1 VNTNSSASEK
11 LNRRDATIQLTLRR
25 FFAQMW
31 VELTVG
37 VLVIVSVV
45 LTLFEFTIRAS
56 TVAEAGDQQ
65 LKVLEGINDGITFL
79 FIVELSL
86 RFVAA
91 SKKSAFFRTFWI
103 DIIAVLPLFRI
114 FRVARALRLLRLFR
128 VLRLF
133 GVISRLSSH
142 FPTILRRGLVEYLFV
157 TGLLVMTVIFG
168 TGAMMYLERG
178 KVAAATSN
186 TSSKPDETFDFEN
199 SFWFSVYSLFAG
211 EPTPI
216 APRTLGGKIVAVFIM
231 FMGLTIFAM
240 FTGTFS
246 AFMVERFRTE
256 GKAVDWEELND
267 HIIICGW
274 NGKAE
279 IIIDEYQASSKTK
292 NIPIVVIA
300 QFEGDLPVIRQELKE
315 KVMFLND
322 DFTRV
327 VSLELAGAKRARTCI
342 ILSDMSGGRSE
353 QDADARTILCGLTVE
368 KINSDVYTCA
378 ELINRSYGVHLTMG
392 HVDDYVISGEYSA
405 YMLAQAAMNRGLM
418 GVFTELLTYTHGNEF
433 YRLKLPS
440 KHHGKS
446 FNELLAELKGSHNVI
461 LIAVCPKGG
470 EMSINP
476 PDHTFAEGD
485 EIVVI
490 AEQRIEL

>member
-1 VNTNSSASEK
+1 M
-11 LNRRDATIQLTLRR
+11 QLTLRR
-25 FFAQMW
+25 FFAQLW
-31 VELTVG
+31 VELTIG
-37 VLVIVSVV
+37 ALVIISVV

-56 TVAEAGDQQ
+56 TVSESGNQQ
-65 LKVLEGINDGITFL
+65 LTVLEAINDGITFL

-86 RFVAA
+86 RFIAA
-91 SKKSAFFRTFWI
+91 SQKSAFFRVFWI

-133 GVISRLSSH
+133 GLVSRMSSH
-142 FPTILRRGLVEYLFV
+142 FPSILRRGVVEYIFV
-157 TGLLVMTVIFG
+157 CGLLVMTVVFG

-178 KVAAATSN
+178 KSVQPTTKVSPNANES
-186 TSSKPDETFDFEN
+186 FDLEN

-216 APRTLGGKIVAVFIM
+216 APRTLGGKMVAVFIM

-256 GKAVDWEELND
+256 GKAVDWEDLQD

-274 NGKAE
+274 NTKAE
-279 IIIDEYQASSKTK
+279 IIIDEYQASPKTK
-292 NIPIVVIA
+292 GIPIVVIA
-300 QFEGDLPVIRQELKE
+300 KFDGELPVIRQELRE
-315 KVMFLND
+315 TVMFLND

-327 VSLELAGAKRARTCI
+327 VALELAGVKRARTCI
-342 ILSDMSGGRSE
+342 VLSDMSGGRSE

-368 KINSDVYTCA
+368 KLNSNVYTCA
-378 ELINRSYGVHLTMG
+378 ELINRSYAVHLTMG

-433 YRLKLPS
+433 YRLTLPEE
-440 KHHGKS
+440 HVGKS
-446 FNELLAELKGSHNVI
+446 FNGLLAELKETHNAI
-461 LIAVCPKGG
+461 LVGVCPYEGK
-470 EMSINP
+470 MTINP
-476 PDHTFAEGD
+476 ADHTFSDGD

-490 AEQRIEL
+490 AEQRIELT